1 MSYTFYKILHLLGI
15 FATLVALAVTATHA
29 ALGGTR
35 ADNPMRKLLGAVH
48 GIALLLVLTGGFGML
63 ARLGVM
69 HGALPTWVFLKL
81 ALWVAFAAAIT
92 LPYLS
97 RAWARAL
104 LVAMPILAALGGA
117 TALLKPFT

>member
-1 MSYTFYKILHLLGI
+1 MSYSFYKIMHILGV
-15 FATLVALAVTATHA
+15 FATLVGLAVTATHA

-63 ARLGVM
+63 ARLGAM
-69 HGALPTWVFLKL
+69 HGALPTWVFVKL
-81 ALWVAFAAAIT
+81 AIWVAFAGAIA

-97 RAWARAL
+97 RGWARAL
-104 LVAMPILAALGGA
+104 LVLLPLLAALGGA
-117 TALLKPFT
+117 TALLKPFS

>member
-1 MSYTFYKILHLLGI
+1 MSYTFYKVLHLFGI
-15 FATLVALAVTATHA
+15 FATLVGLAVTSAHA
-29 ALGGTR
+29 MFGGTR
-35 ADNPMRKLLGAVH
+35 ATNPARKFLGAVH

-63 ARLGVM
+63 ARLGAM

-81 ALWVAFAAAIT
+81 AIWVAFGAAVT

-97 RAWARAL
+97 RTWARVL

-117 TALLKPFT
+117 TAILKPF